1 MPVTPLQAAIDV
13 LDRAQGL
20 LSLDP
25 GGERVS
31 LVQYDVRRQA
41 HAMAV
46 AALDTWMHW
55 SLRKVDLDNLSR
67 RLYGLEVPFGTLVDM
82 GDHSTAARSAG
93 IADRPRV
100 RARNALNEKLLTMTF
115 QNARQWDYGFDLLG
129 IRSGLTKTGRAMT
142 PTEPKAS
149 LETRL
154 NSLSHRRNRVVHEG
168 DLVRKMRPQ
177 TVKREKLLR
186 PELDDDIA
194 WVRRFLT
201 AVDTV
206 R

>member
-67 RLYGLEVPFGTLVDM
+67 RLYGLEIPFGTLVDM

-129 IRSGLTKTGRAMT
+129 IRSGMTKTGRAMN
-142 PTEPKAS
+142 PAEPKAS

-154 NSLSHRRNRVVHEG
+154 NSLSRRRNRVVHEG

>member
-1 MPVTPLQAAIDV
+1 
-13 LDRAQGL
+13 
-20 LSLDP
+20 
-25 GGERVS
+25 
-31 LVQYDVRRQA
+31 
-41 HAMAV
+41 
-46 AALDTWMHW
+46 MHW

-82 GDHSTAARSAG
+82 GDHTTASRSAG

-100 RARNALNEKLLTMTF
+100 RVRNALNEKLLTMTF
-115 QNARQWDYGFDLLG
+115 QNARQWDHGFDLLG

-142 PTEPKAS
+142 PAKPKAS

-186 PELDDDIA
+186 AELDDDMA